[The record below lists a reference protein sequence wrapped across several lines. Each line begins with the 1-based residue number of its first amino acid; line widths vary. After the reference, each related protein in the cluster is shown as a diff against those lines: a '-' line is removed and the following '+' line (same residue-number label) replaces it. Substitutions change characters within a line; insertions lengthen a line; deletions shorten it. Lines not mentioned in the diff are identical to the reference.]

1 MMQAIFPLYSRA
13 AGPDGSRAQFHQIYE
28 RGLRAMTLVAF
39 PAAMLF
45 ICAPVTLT
53 RGLLGARYLASAPAM
68 RLLGI
73 AVWLLFVAS
82 PFPFVLTA
90 LNRQRSLFVTSAAGL
105 VLRAA
110 LVAALTPR
118 LSFLGPCWAL
128 IITETALVAMW
139 LGELWKSGFG
149 LDLVQMLW
157 RPGLASLFM
166 AAVIHFSNPQ
176 SLPGLIV
183 PTMLG
188 TAAYL
193 LLIARLGAI
202 SDSELAMG
210 WEGMHFPPAH
220 GQAMVAAIAE
230 RIMKYL
236 RCALALFCIP
246 ATLVL
251 HWVAFPLSNKLS
263 GVSFPIA
270 GYVRGH
276 TPPTLASY
284 GVIAAAILL
293 IAAVMLLFTGETN
306 RRQRWTFIYAVGAA
320 C

>member
-1 MMQAIFPLYSRA
+1 
-13 AGPDGSRAQFHQIYE
+13 
-28 RGLRAMTLVAF
+28 
-39 PAAMLF
+39 MLF

-210 WEGMHFPPAH
+210 WEGMHFLRP
-220 GQAMVAAIAE
+220 MVE
-230 RIMKYL
+230 RWSRQL
-236 RCALALFCIP
+236 R
-246 ATLVL
+246 
-251 HWVAFPLSNKLS
+251 S
-263 GVSFPIA
+263 GS
-270 GYVRGH
+270 
-276 TPPTLASY
+276 
-284 GVIAAAILL
+284 
-293 IAAVMLLFTGETN
+293 
-306 RRQRWTFIYAVGAA
+306 
-320 C
+320 